1 MPEYSHF
8 DGLVPVDDVSAERE
22 GFDVDDVHVAAL
34 RAHVDPLRL
43 QRQVEAGDPEDNRY
57 ISPNLFYELILIGRI
72 YHKRSGDKGECPNL
86 VTKLLTAEGLRRGL
100 TKFTAGTLTYPPKH
114 RSARL
119 VSLTVTHPFSDRRL
133 IDLADLR

>member
-57 ISPNLFYELILIGRI
+57 ISPNLFY
-72 YHKRSGDKGECPNL
+72 
-86 VTKLLTAEGLRRGL
+86 
-100 TKFTAGTLTYPPKH
+100 
-114 RSARL
+114 
-119 VSLTVTHPFSDRRL
+119 
-133 IDLADLR
+133 

>member
-43 QRQVEAGDPEDNRY
+43 QRQVEAGDPEDNR
-57 ISPNLFYELILIGRI
+57 
-72 YHKRSGDKGECPNL
+72 
-86 VTKLLTAEGLRRGL
+86 
-100 TKFTAGTLTYPPKH
+100 
-114 RSARL
+114 
-119 VSLTVTHPFSDRRL
+119 
-133 IDLADLR
+133 